1 MGPCV
6 SRMQEPA
13 EMVSG
18 ALNTES
24 LSFGPSLTLNV
35 VFAYVQVSS
44 KTWSGKATV
53 AMVLIGIEQVT
64 AEELLEVKGLMYAI
78 PERLKKYVI

>member
-1 MGPCV
+1 MYKSARKLGP
-6 SRMQEPA
+6 
-13 EMVSG
+13 
-18 ALNTES
+18 
-24 LSFGPSLTLNV
+24 
-35 VFAYVQVSS
+35 
-44 KTWSGKATV
+44 GKATV